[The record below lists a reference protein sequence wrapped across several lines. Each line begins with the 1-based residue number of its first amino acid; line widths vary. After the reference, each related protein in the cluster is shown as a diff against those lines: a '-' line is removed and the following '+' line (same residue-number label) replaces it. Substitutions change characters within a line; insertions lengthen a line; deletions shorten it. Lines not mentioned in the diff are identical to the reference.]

1 MNIPPRLSNTSTD
14 YLAHTPSADT
24 QRLAPQA
31 PMLRQAPPT
40 LSDAQNSASTTTAR
54 GAENADMDT
63 ALNSIM
69 DALSSLLGNI
79 KQLVAQ
85 LSPKKTEPNTPAPI
99 PANPR
104 YEPHTAKPYSQTA
117 LVDGFRQQR
126 GTMNC
131 VTVAGIKAAM
141 QRFGGPNEI
150 YSSVQKTP
158 DGYDISMRDNPNRI
172 FHVTNEE
179 IDEATQKSGF
189 TGNNEKMLKEA
200 NFMYAVSAKR
210 AQFENNDGRA
220 SESFSAALATLD
232 SWEHTHEGLYRL
244 GLKNYVEQTS
254 AIDLANGAPGVMASD
269 NHVYTVL
276 NGRKD
281 DYGTLGYRPAP
292 WDSALKLR

>member
-1 MNIPPRLSNTSTD
+1 MSDARLPTSNTS
-14 YLAHTPSADT
+14 
-24 QRLAPQA
+24 
-31 PMLRQAPPT
+31 
-40 LSDAQNSASTTTAR
+40 AR
-54 GAENADMDT
+54 RAENADINQLMKNMMGV
-63 ALNSIM
+63 LI
-69 DALSSLLGNI
+69 SLMGNI
-79 KQLVAQ
+79 KQLLDKLTQ
-85 LSPKKTEPNTPAPI
+85 TKTEPNAPAST

-104 YEPHTAKPYSQTA
+104 YEPHAAKPYSQTA
-117 LVDGFRQQR
+117 LVDGFRQKR

-131 VTVAGIKAAM
+131 VSVAGIKAAM

-150 YSSVQKTP
+150 YSSVEKTR

-179 IDEATQKSGF
+179 IDEATRKSGF

-244 GLKNYVEQTS
+244 GLEHYVEHTS
-254 AIDLANGAPGVMASD
+254 AMDLANGAPGVMASND
-269 NHVYTVL
+269 HVYTVL

-281 DYGTLGYRPAP
+281 NYGSLGYSPAP